1 MATLESMYRRLLL
14 TYPREYRREHEEE
27 ILATLVDASEP
38 GRRWP
43 SLRETRDLLAGGL
56 RTRALLAAREGG
68 RALWADGL
76 RLGVALL
83 LAVRI
88 ADYTM
93 WIHGIPT
100 IDGNSVPLPLSTW
113 IAPVVLTLALVA
125 VLRGGARSS
134 LALLLLGGLAST
146 SLSIQPHT
154 LVDFVSPT
162 APLLSPS
169 SLLMTLAAALLAAQW
184 STQRTRRPWPL
195 SIAAALVAG
204 PALSRWALGW
214 LPISG
219 PYLTIESV
227 AVLVM
232 PCALLVAVALIA
244 RDPRPSIGAAVYA
257 AAGLLPTGFLVV
269 ANGWL
274 DRGWELVVPSA
285 LLMVGVISTAAIMPR
300 GGRLIRG

>member
-14 TYPREYRREHEEE
+14 TYPGEYRREHEEE
-27 ILATLVDASEP
+27 ILATLVDAAEP
-38 GRRWP
+38 GRRRP

-83 LAVRI
+83 LAMRI
-88 ADYTM
+88 SDYTM
-93 WIHGIPT
+93 WIHGIPS
-100 IDGNSVPLPLSTW
+100 IDGTSVPLPLSTW

-134 LALLLLGGLAST
+134 LVLLVLGGLAST
-146 SLSIQPHT
+146 SSSIQPHS
-154 LVDFVSPT
+154 LADFLSP
-162 APLLSPS
+162 AASVLSPS

-184 STQRTRRPWPL
+184 SAQRARPAWPL
-195 SIAAALVAG
+195 WIAAALIAG

-214 LPISG
+214 LPIPT

-227 AVLVM
+227 AVLVV
-232 PCALLVAVALIA
+232 PFALLVAVALIA

-257 AAGLLPTGFLVV
+257 AAGLLPTGFLMV

-274 DRGWELVVPSA
+274 DKGWELILPSA
-285 LLMVGVISTAAIMPR
+285 LLTVGVITTAAIMPR
-300 GGRLIRG
+300 GGRLVRG